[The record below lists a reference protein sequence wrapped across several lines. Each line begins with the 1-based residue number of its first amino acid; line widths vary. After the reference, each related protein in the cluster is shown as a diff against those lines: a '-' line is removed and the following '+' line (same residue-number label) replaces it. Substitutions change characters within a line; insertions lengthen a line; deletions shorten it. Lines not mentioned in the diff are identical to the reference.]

1 MDFSHT
7 EDRRMLADTIARY
20 VRENYTFETRAEIV
34 QGEDGFSRE
43 KWAAFAELGL
53 IGALFEEKD
62 GGFGGGGFDIAVL
75 FEELGKG
82 LVVEP
87 FLATL
92 IAGRAIALAGSDD
105 QKAIL
110 DSVISGDTLL
120 AFAHS
125 EPQGRYTLSDVNLTA
140 KADGDTIVLSG
151 HKSVVL
157 GGSTADKILV
167 TARTSGQ
174 GDEEAGLSLF
184 LVDSDAAGLNKRPFP
199 TIDGGAGAEIR
210 FDNVRIAAA
219 NRVGV
224 QDEAFPIIEA
234 VAGLGMLALA
244 SEALGAMETAKTMT
258 LDYLGTRKQ
267 FGRPIGA
274 FQALQHRM
282 AEMLVELE
290 QMRSAV
296 INAAGSVETDTQSSD
311 RISREKTL
319 SSAKY
324 LTGKI
329 GRMVAEECIQLHGGI
344 GMTWEYA
351 LPHYCKRIVMID
363 HMLGDEDHHLARYIA
378 LSKEARA

>member
-7 EDRRMLADTIARY
+7 DDRRMLADTIARY
-20 VRENYTFETRAEIV
+20 LRENYPFETRSEIA
-34 QGEDGFSRE
+34 QSEDGFSRR
-43 KWAAFAELGL
+43 KWADFAELGL
-53 IGALFEEKD
+53 IGALFGEQD

-87 FLATL
+87 FLGTL
-92 IAGRAIALAGSDD
+92 MAGRAIAMAGSDS
-105 QKAIL
+105 QKANL
-110 DSVISGDTLL
+110 DSVIAGESLL

-125 EPQGRYTLSDVNLTA
+125 EPQSRYDLANVALEA
-140 KADGDTIVLSG
+140 RADGGDYVLSG

-157 GGSTADKILV
+157 GGGTADMILV
-167 TARTSGQ
+167 TARTTGT
-174 GDEEAGLSLF
+174 GNEETGLSLF
-184 LVDSDAAGLNKRPFP
+184 LVDGSATGLSKRPFP
-199 TIDGGAGAEIR
+199 AIDGGAGAELR
-210 FDNVRIAAA
+210 FDAVRVPASAL
-219 NRVGV
+219 VGAR
-224 QDEAFPIIEA
+224 DEAFPVIEA
-234 VAGLGMLALA
+234 IAGLGMLALA

-296 INAAGSVETDTQSSD
+296 INAAGAMESD
-311 RISREKTL
+311 RIARERSL
-319 SSAKY
+319 ASVKY

-344 GMTWEYA
+344 GMTWEFA

-363 HMLGDEDHHLARYIA
+363 HTLGDEDHHLARYIA
-378 LSKEARA
+378 LSREQSA

>member
-1 MDFSHT
+1 MDFSHSD
-7 EDRRMLADTIARY
+7 DRRMLADTIARY
-20 VRENYTFETRAEIV
+20 VRENYTFETRSGIT
-34 QGEDGFSRE
+34 QSDDGFSRQ
-43 KWAAFAELGL
+43 KWSDFAELGL
-53 IGALFEEKD
+53 IGALFGEQD

-92 IAGRAIALAGSDD
+92 LAGRAIASAGSDD
-105 QKAIL
+105 QKAML
-110 DSVISGDTLL
+110 EKVIAGETLL

-125 EPQGRYTLSDVNLTA
+125 EPQSRYDIANVALEARPDD
-140 KADGDTIVLSG
+140 DGFVLSG

-157 GGSTADKILV
+157 GGGTADFILV
-167 TARTSGQ
+167 TARTSGA
-174 GDEEAGLSLF
+174 GNEETGLSLF
-184 LVDSDAAGLNKRPFP
+184 LVDGSASGLTKRPFP
-199 TIDGGAGAEIR
+199 AIDGGAGAELR
-210 FDNVRIAAA
+210 FDAVRVPASAM
-219 NRVGV
+219 VGPGD
-224 QDEAFPIIEA
+224 QAFAVIEA

-296 INAAGSVETDTQSSD
+296 INAAGALESD
-311 RISREKTL
+311 RIGREKAL

-329 GRMVAEECIQLHGGI
+329 GRLVAEECIQLHGGI

-363 HMLGDEDHHLARYIA
+363 HNLGDEDHHLARYVA
-378 LSKEARA
+378 LSREART

>member
-1 MDFSHT
+1 MDFTHS

-20 VRENYTFETRAEIV
+20 VRENYDFETRAAIV
-34 QGEDGFSRE
+34 QSEDGFSRQ
-43 KWAAFAELGL
+43 KWSEFADLGL
-53 IGALFEEKD
+53 LGALFEEKD
-62 GGFGGGGFDIAVL
+62 GGFGGSGFDIAVL

-92 IAGRAIALAGSDD
+92 LAGRAIALAGSDE
-105 QKAIL
+105 QKAML
-110 DSVISGDTLL
+110 DAVISGKTLITL
-120 AFAHS
+120 AHS
-125 EPQGRYTLSDVNLTA
+125 EPQSRYVLSDVALEAREDSGEFVLT
-140 KADGDTIVLSG
+140 GQ
-151 HKSVVL
+151 KSVVL
-157 GGSTADKILV
+157 NGGSADKILV
-167 TARTSGQ
+167 TARTSGS
-174 GDEEAGLSLF
+174 GDDESGLSLF
-184 LVDSDAAGLNKRPFP
+184 LVEADAKGLTRRPFP
-199 TIDGGAGAEIR
+199 AIDGGAGAELR
-210 FDNVRIAAA
+210 F
-219 NRVGV
+219 
-224 QDEAFPIIEA
+224 EA
-234 VAGLGMLALA
+234 VRLSASALVGSKDLAYPILEAIAGLGMLALA

-282 AEMLVELE
+282 ADMLVELE

-296 INAAGSVETDTQSSD
+296 INAAGAVDAD
-311 RISREKTL
+311 RITREKAL

-351 LPHYCKRIVMID
+351 LPHYCKRIMMID
-363 HMLGDEDHHLARYIA
+363 HVLGDEDHHLARYIA
-378 LSKEARA
+378 LSKEANR

>member
-20 VRENYTFETRAEIV
+20 VRENYPFETRSEIALSD
-34 QGEDGFSRE
+34 DGFSRQ
-43 KWAAFAELGL
+43 KWSDFAELGL
-53 IGALFEEKD
+53 IGAMFGEQD

-75 FEELGKG
+75 FEELGRG

-92 IAGRAIALAGSDD
+92 MAGRAIALAGNKA
-105 QKAIL
+105 QKAML
-110 DSVISGDTLL
+110 EAVIAGETLL

-125 EPQGRYTLSDVNLTA
+125 EPQSRYDLADVAL
-140 KADGDTIVLSG
+140 KARAEGEDFVLSG

-157 GGSTADKILV
+157 GGGTADRVLV
-167 TARTSGQ
+167 TARTSGDQ
-174 GDEEAGLSLF
+174 MDEAGLSLF
-184 LVDSDAAGLNKRPFP
+184 LVDGSANGLTKRPFP
-199 TIDGGAGAEIR
+199 AIDGGAGAEMR
-210 FDNVRIAAA
+210 FDDVRVPGSAL
-219 NRVGV
+219 VGAR
-224 QDEAFPIIEA
+224 DKAYPTIEA
-234 VAGLGMLALA
+234 IAGLGMLALS

-296 INAAGSVETDTQSSD
+296 INAAGAMEAD
-311 RISREKTL
+311 RMSREKAL
-319 SSAKY
+319 SSVKY

-329 GRMVAEECIQLHGGI
+329 GRLVAEECIQLHGGI

-363 HMLGDEDHHLARYIA
+363 HTLGDEDHHLARYIA
-378 LSKEARA
+378 LSREQSV

>member
-7 EDRRMLADTIARY
+7 DDRRMLADTIARY
-20 VRENYTFETRAEIV
+20 VRENYPFETRSEIA
-34 QGEDGFSRE
+34 QSDEGFSRQ
-43 KWAAFAELGL
+43 KWSDFAELGL
-53 IGALFEEKD
+53 IGALFEEQD

-75 FEELGKG
+75 FEEFGKG

-92 IAGRAIALAGSDD
+92 MAGRAIAMAGSDA
-105 QKAIL
+105 QKAML
-110 DSVISGDTLL
+110 EPVIAGETLL
-120 AFAHS
+120 AIAHS
-125 EPQGRYTLSDVNLTA
+125 EPQSRYDLADVALEA
-140 KADGDTIVLSG
+140 RAEGDEFVLSG

-157 GGSTADKILV
+157 SGGTADTILV
-167 TARTSGQ
+167 TARTSGAQ
-174 GDEEAGLSLF
+174 RDEAGLSLF
-184 LVDSDAAGLNKRPFP
+184 LVDGSADGLTKRPFP
-199 TIDGGAGAEIR
+199 AIDGGAGAEMR
-210 FDNVRIAAA
+210 FDNVRVPASAL
-219 NRVGV
+219 VGAR
-224 QDEAFPIIEA
+224 DEAFAIVEA
-234 VAGLGMLALA
+234 IAGLGTLALA

-296 INAAGSVETDTQSSD
+296 INAAGAMGSD
-311 RISREKTL
+311 RVSREKAL

-344 GMTWEYA
+344 GMTWEFA
-351 LPHYCKRIVMID
+351 LPHYCKRVVMID
-363 HMLGDEDHHLARYIA
+363 HTLGDEDHHLARYIS
-378 LSKEARA
+378 LSREQTA